1 MKPPPR
7 TAGQEHRGGPGGL
20 VRGPRPGRLSEM
32 QKSGFR
38 YVAIPAVLVLTA
50 FVLSEGRPWTAMRIA
65 GLAVMLPAFV
75 LWSVAHVQLGDSFAV
90 RAEARRLVTA
100 GIYAR
105 FRNPIYLFGGLGI
118 AGFTLVIERPILLLA
133 FAVLVPLQ
141 MVRSRREARVLEEK
155 FGDDYRNYRAKTW
168 M

>member
-1 MKPPPR
+1 
-7 TAGQEHRGGPGGL
+7 
-20 VRGPRPGRLSEM
+20 VRRLQPGRLNGM

-38 YVAIPAVLVLTA
+38 YVAIPMVLVLAA
-50 FVLSEGRPWTAMRIA
+50 FVLSAGRPWTGMRIA

-75 LWSVAHVQLGDSFAV
+75 FWSIAHVQLGDSFAV
-90 RAEARRLVTA
+90 RAEARRLVTS

-118 AGFTLVIERPILLLA
+118 AGFCLVIERPILLLA
-133 FAVLVPLQ
+133 FVVLVPLQ